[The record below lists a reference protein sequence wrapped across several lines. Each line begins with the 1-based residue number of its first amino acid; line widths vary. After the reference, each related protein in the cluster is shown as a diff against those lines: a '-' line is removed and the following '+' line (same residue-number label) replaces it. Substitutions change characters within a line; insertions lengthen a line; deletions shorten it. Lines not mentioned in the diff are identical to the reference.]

1 MQAKAKNMLRLAV
14 DACLTVLLLCLMAYQ
29 VTGEALHEW
38 IGMGMTAVLILHHVL
53 NARWYGALFK
63 GKYNAFRIISTVVN
77 TLLLASIAL
86 TALCG
91 MSGSASG
98 SASPGHDGEG
108 HPEPLRPGAAYLRVH
123 APRRRRPRFL
133 PL

>member
-1 MQAKAKNMLRLAV
+1 MQAKAKNKLRLVV
-14 DACLTVLLLCLMAYQ
+14 DACLTLLLLCLMAYQ

-63 GKYNAFRIISTVVN
+63 GKYNAFRGISTVVN
-77 TLLLASIAL
+77 TLLLASIVL

-91 MSGSASG
+91 MSMSS
-98 SASPGHDGEG
+98 
-108 HPEPLRPGAAYLRVH
+108 
-123 APRRRRPRFL
+123 
-133 PL
+133 